1 MIRRLFNNTQSLTGR
16 LELFFL
22 LVSIVIGML
31 CFALVSGALLWS
43 EDRVGERRI
52 MIDKKEAIEH
62 FRRHPGDGMIKLDL
76 LTTAYNDINLIPP
89 IYKPFLQDKQYFL
102 GEVGQEPNTRMIY
115 MSTFNQNGEEH
126 PIILIS
132 LIDEIEITST
142 EFVYVIVMVLAV
154 VTALILIF
162 GSLLLRLSQ
171 RLIEPV
177 SALKVQLDQHQ
188 GDTSQKFI
196 VPEGSAKEFQTLAS
210 QLNEY
215 RSQINQVIKREQA
228 FARYASHELRTP
240 LTVMKGSS
248 SLLARSPSTPFQER
262 QIGRIQDATQQ
273 MSTMVDA
280 LLGLVRYE
288 RNTDDSPVRT
298 ISEQEL
304 HSIVALSQA
313 QADEKSLEF
322 NVQILGHPQTK
333 ATTAVLN
340 ITLSN
345 LIRNGIAATSA
356 GTIHITMTDT
366 TLSVRDEGE
375 GFSSVP
381 DAEGHGLGL
390 MIVDDLCRRYGWQF
404 TIDTHSEG
412 GCEAVIDLS
421 SEHHEAFSEQLP
433 QH

>member
-22 LVSIVIGML
+22 LVSVVIGLL

-62 FRRHPGDGMIKLDL
+62 FRNHPDSGIIKLDL
-76 LTTAYNDINLIPP
+76 LTTAYNNINLVPEL
-89 IYKPFLQDKQYFL
+89 YQPFIQNKKYFL
-102 GEVGQEPNTRMIY
+102 AEVADEPDTRMIY
-115 MSTFNQNGEEH
+115 MSTYTQDGEEH

-132 LIDEIEITST
+132 LIDEIEITSN
-142 EFVYVIVMVLAV
+142 EFMFVLVMVLAV
-154 VTALILIF
+154 VIGLLLIF
-162 GSLLLRLSQ
+162 GSLLLRLSL

-177 SALKVQLDQHQ
+177 SALKTQLDRHQ
-188 GDTSQKFI
+188 GDTTQKFV
-196 VPEGSAKEFQTLAS
+196 VPEGSANEFQTLAN

-215 RSQINQVIKREQA
+215 RHQINQVIKREQA

-248 SLLARSPSTPFQER
+248 SLLARSPSTSFQER
-262 QIGRIQDATQQ
+262 QIGRIQDATLQ

-304 HSIVALSQA
+304 HNIVALSQA

-404 TIDTHSEG
+404 TIDKHPND
-412 GCEAVIDLS
+412 GCVATIDLCNRGN
-421 SEHHEAFSEQLP
+421 
-433 QH
+433 

>member
-22 LVSIVIGML
+22 LVSVVIGLL

-62 FRRHPGDGMIKLDL
+62 FRNHPDSGIIKLDL
-76 LTTAYNDINLIPP
+76 LTTAYNDINLVPEL
-89 IYKPFLQDKQYFL
+89 YQPFIQNKKYFL
-102 GEVGQEPNTRMIY
+102 AEVADEPDTRMIY
-115 MSTFNQNGEEH
+115 MSTYTQDGEEH

-132 LIDEIEITST
+132 LIDEIEITSN
-142 EFVYVIVMVLAV
+142 EFMFVLVMVLAV
-154 VTALILIF
+154 VIGLLLIF
-162 GSLLLRLSQ
+162 GSLLSRLSL

-177 SALKVQLDQHQ
+177 SALKTQLDRHQ
-188 GDTSQKFI
+188 GDTTQKFV
-196 VPEGSAKEFQTLAS
+196 VPEGSANEFQTLAN

-215 RSQINQVIKREQA
+215 RHQINQVIKREQA

-248 SLLARSPSTPFQER
+248 SLLARSPSTSFQER
-262 QIGRIQDATQQ
+262 QIGRIQDATLQ

-304 HSIVALSQA
+304 HNIVALSQA

-404 TIDTHSEG
+404 TIDTHPND
-412 GCEAVIDLS
+412 GCVATIDLS
-421 SEHHEAFSEQLP
+421 TEVTDGESQDEEM
-433 QH
+433 

>member
-1 MIRRLFNNTQSLTGR
+1 MIRRLFNNTRTLTGR

-22 LVSIVIGML
+22 LVSIVIGLL

-62 FRRHPGDGMIKLDL
+62 FRSHPSDGMIKLDL
-76 LTTAYNDINLIPP
+76 LTTAYNDISLVPE
-89 IYKPFLQDKQYFL
+89 IYQPFIQDKNYFL
-102 GEVGQEPNTRMIY
+102 AEVADEPDTRMIY
-115 MSTFNQNGEEH
+115 MSTYTHDGEEH

-142 EFVYVIVMVLAV
+142 EFVYVILIVLAV
-154 VTALILIF
+154 VTGLLLIF
-162 GSLLLRLSQ
+162 GALLSRLSQ

-177 SALKVQLDQHQ
+177 SALKSQLDRHQ
-188 GDTSQKFI
+188 GDTTQKFV
-196 VPEGSAKEFQTLAS
+196 VPDGSANEFQALAN

-215 RSQINQVIKREQA
+215 RSRINQVIKREQA

-248 SLLARSPSTPFQER
+248 SMLARGPSTPFQER
-262 QIGRIQDATQQ
+262 QIGRIQGATEQ

-280 LLGLVRYE
+280 LLSLVRYE
-288 RNTDDSPVRT
+288 RNANDNPTRM

-304 HSIVALSQA
+304 HHIVALSQA
-313 QADEKSLEF
+313 QADQKSLTF
-322 NVQILGHPQTK
+322 NICVLGHPRTK

-340 ITLSN
+340 IILSN
-345 LIRNGIAATSA
+345 LIRNAIAVTSA
-356 GTIHITMTDT
+356 GAIHITMTDSA
-366 TLSVRDEGE
+366 LYVRDEGE
-375 GFSSVP
+375 GFSAIP

-404 TIDTHSEG
+404 TLNTHPNG
-412 GCEAVIDLS
+412 GCEASIDLS
-421 SEHHEAFSEQLP
+421 IESTESDP
-433 QH
+433 QTQP

>member
-22 LVSIVIGML
+22 LVSVVIGLL

-62 FRRHPGDGMIKLDL
+62 FRNHPDSGIIKLDL
-76 LTTAYNDINLIPP
+76 LTTAYNDINLVPEL
-89 IYKPFLQDKQYFL
+89 YQPFIHDKKYFL
-102 GEVGQEPNTRMIY
+102 AEVADEPDTRMIY
-115 MSTFNQNGEEH
+115 MSTYTQDGEEH

-132 LIDEIEITST
+132 LIDEIEITSN
-142 EFVYVIVMVLAV
+142 EFMFVLVMVLAV
-154 VTALILIF
+154 VIGLLLIF
-162 GSLLLRLSQ
+162 GSLLSRLSL

-177 SALKVQLDQHQ
+177 SALKTQLDRHQ
-188 GDTSQKFI
+188 GDTTQKFV
-196 VPEGSAKEFQTLAS
+196 VPEGSANEFQTLAN

-215 RSQINQVIKREQA
+215 RHQINQVIKREQA

-248 SLLARSPSTPFQER
+248 SLLARSPSTSFQER

-298 ISEQEL
+298 LSEQEL
-304 HSIVALSQA
+304 HNIVALSQA

-404 TIDTHSEG
+404 TIDTHPND
-412 GCEAVIDLS
+412 GCVATIDLS
-421 SEHHEAFSEQLP
+421 TEVTDGESQDEEM
-433 QH
+433 

>member
-22 LVSIVIGML
+22 LVSVVIGLL

-62 FRRHPGDGMIKLDL
+62 FRNHPDSGIIKLDL
-76 LTTAYNDINLIPP
+76 LTTAYNNINLVPEL
-89 IYKPFLQDKQYFL
+89 YQPFIQDKKYFL
-102 GEVGQEPNTRMIY
+102 AEVADEPDTRMIY
-115 MSTFNQNGEEH
+115 MSTYTQDGEEH

-132 LIDEIEITST
+132 LIDEIEITSN
-142 EFVYVIVMVLAV
+142 EFMFVLVMVLAV
-154 VTALILIF
+154 VIGLLLIF
-162 GSLLLRLSQ
+162 GSLLSRLSL

-177 SALKVQLDQHQ
+177 SALKTQLDRHQ
-188 GDTSQKFI
+188 GDTTQKFV
-196 VPEGSAKEFQTLAS
+196 VPEGSANEFQTLAN

-215 RSQINQVIKREQA
+215 RHQINQVIKREQA

-248 SLLARSPSTPFQER
+248 SLLARSPSTSFQER
-262 QIGRIQDATQQ
+262 QIGRIQDATLQ

-304 HSIVALSQA
+304 HNIVALSQA

-381 DAEGHGLGL
+381 DIEGHGLGL

-404 TIDTHSEG
+404 TIDTHPND
-412 GCEAVIDLS
+412 GCVATIDLS
-421 SEHHEAFSEQLP
+421 TEVTDGESQDEEM
-433 QH
+433 

>member
-22 LVSIVIGML
+22 LVSIVIGLL

-62 FRRHPGDGMIKLDL
+62 FRNHPDSGIIKLDL
-76 LTTAYNDINLIPP
+76 LTTAYNDINLVPEL
-89 IYKPFLQDKQYFL
+89 YQPFIQDKKYFL
-102 GEVGQEPNTRMIY
+102 AEVADEPDTRMIY
-115 MSTFNQNGEEH
+115 MSTYTQDGEEH

-132 LIDEIEITST
+132 LIDEIEITSN
-142 EFVYVIVMVLAV
+142 EFMFVLVMVLAV
-154 VTALILIF
+154 VIGLLLIF
-162 GSLLLRLSQ
+162 GSLLSRLSL

-177 SALKVQLDQHQ
+177 SALKTQLDRHQ
-188 GDTSQKFI
+188 GDTTQKFV
-196 VPEGSAKEFQTLAS
+196 VPEGSANEFQTLAN

-215 RSQINQVIKREQA
+215 RHQINQVIKREQA

-262 QIGRIQDATQQ
+262 QIGRIQDATLQ

-304 HSIVALSQA
+304 HNIVALSQA

-404 TIDTHSEG
+404 TIDTHPND
-412 GCEAVIDLS
+412 GCVATIDLS
-421 SEHHEAFSEQLP
+421 TEVTDGESQDEEM
-433 QH
+433 

>member
-22 LVSIVIGML
+22 LVSVVIGLL

-62 FRRHPGDGMIKLDL
+62 FRNHPDSGIIKLDL
-76 LTTAYNDINLIPP
+76 LTTAYNNINLVPEL
-89 IYKPFLQDKQYFL
+89 YQPFIQNKKYFL
-102 GEVGQEPNTRMIY
+102 AEVADEPDTRMIY
-115 MSTFNQNGEEH
+115 MSTYMQDGEEH

-132 LIDEIEITST
+132 LIDEIEITSN
-142 EFVYVIVMVLAV
+142 EFMLVLVMVLAV
-154 VTALILIF
+154 VIGLLLIF
-162 GSLLLRLSQ
+162 GSLLSRLSL

-177 SALKVQLDQHQ
+177 SALKIQLDRHQ
-188 GDTSQKFI
+188 GDTTQKFV
-196 VPEGSAKEFQTLAS
+196 VPEGSANEFQTLAN

-215 RSQINQVIKREQA
+215 RHQINQVIKREQA

-248 SLLARSPSTPFQER
+248 SLLARSPSTSFQER
-262 QIGRIQDATQQ
+262 QIGRIQDATLQ

-288 RNTDDSPVRT
+288 RNTDDSPPVRT

-304 HSIVALSQA
+304 HNIIALSQA

-366 TLSVRDEGE
+366 TLSVRDEAKA
-375 GFSSVP
+375 SLPCQMPKV
-381 DAEGHGLGL
+381 
-390 MIVDDLCRRYGWQF
+390 MVW
-404 TIDTHSEG
+404 G
-412 GCEAVIDLS
+412 GS
-421 SEHHEAFSEQLP
+421 
-433 QH
+433 

>member
-22 LVSIVIGML
+22 LVSVVIGLL

-62 FRRHPGDGMIKLDL
+62 FRNHPDSGIIKLDL
-76 LTTAYNDINLIPP
+76 LTTAYNDINLVPEL
-89 IYKPFLQDKQYFL
+89 YQPFIQDKKYFL
-102 GEVGQEPNTRMIY
+102 AEVADEPDTRMIY
-115 MSTFNQNGEEH
+115 MSTYTQDGEEH

-132 LIDEIEITST
+132 LIDEIEITSN
-142 EFVYVIVMVLAV
+142 EFMFVLVMVLAV
-154 VTALILIF
+154 VIGLLLIF
-162 GSLLLRLSQ
+162 GSLLSRLSL

-177 SALKVQLDQHQ
+177 SALKTQLDRHQ
-188 GDTSQKFI
+188 GDTTQKFV
-196 VPEGSAKEFQTLAS
+196 VPEGSANEFQTLAN

-215 RSQINQVIKREQA
+215 RHQINQVIKREQA

-248 SLLARSPSTPFQER
+248 SLLARSPSTSFQER

-298 ISEQEL
+298 LSEQEL
-304 HSIVALSQA
+304 HNIVALSQA

-404 TIDTHSEG
+404 TIDTHPND
-412 GCEAVIDLS
+412 GCVATIDLS
-421 SEHHEAFSEQLP
+421 TEVTDGESQDEEM
-433 QH
+433 

>member
-22 LVSIVIGML
+22 LVSIVIGLL

-62 FRRHPGDGMIKLDL
+62 FRNHPDSGIIKLDL
-76 LTTAYNDINLIPP
+76 LTTAYNDINLVPEL
-89 IYKPFLQDKQYFL
+89 YQPFIQDKKYFL
-102 GEVGQEPNTRMIY
+102 AEIADEPDTRMIY
-115 MSTFNQNGEEH
+115 MSTYTQDGEEH

-132 LIDEIEITST
+132 LIDEIEITSN
-142 EFVYVIVMVLAV
+142 EFMFVLVMVLAV
-154 VTALILIF
+154 VIGLLLIF
-162 GSLLLRLSQ
+162 GSLLSRLSL

-177 SALKVQLDQHQ
+177 SALKTQLDRHQ
-188 GDTSQKFI
+188 GDTTQKFV
-196 VPEGSAKEFQTLAS
+196 VPEGSANEFQTLAN

-215 RSQINQVIKREQA
+215 RHQINQVIKREQA

-248 SLLARSPSTPFQER
+248 SLLARSPSTSFQER
-262 QIGRIQDATQQ
+262 QIGRIQDATLQ

-304 HSIVALSQA
+304 HNIVALSQA

-322 NVQILGHPQTK
+322 NVQIWGHPQTK

-404 TIDTHSEG
+404 TIDTHPND
-412 GCEAVIDLS
+412 GCVATIDLS
-421 SEHHEAFSEQLP
+421 TEVTDGESQDEEM
-433 QH
+433 

>member
-22 LVSIVIGML
+22 LVSVVIGLL
-31 CFALVSGALLWS
+31 CFTLVSGALLWS

-62 FRRHPGDGMIKLDL
+62 FRNHPDSGIIKLDL
-76 LTTAYNDINLIPP
+76 LTTAYNDINLVPEL
-89 IYKPFLQDKQYFL
+89 YQPFIQDKKYFL
-102 GEVGQEPNTRMIY
+102 AEVADEPDTRMIY
-115 MSTFNQNGEEH
+115 MSTYTQDGEEH

-132 LIDEIEITST
+132 LIDEIEITSN
-142 EFVYVIVMVLAV
+142 EFMFVLVMVLAV
-154 VTALILIF
+154 VIGLLLIF
-162 GSLLLRLSQ
+162 GSLLSRLSL

-177 SALKVQLDQHQ
+177 SALKTQLDRHQ
-188 GDTSQKFI
+188 GDTTQKFV
-196 VPEGSAKEFQTLAS
+196 VPEGSANEFQTLAN

-215 RSQINQVIKREQA
+215 RHQINQVIKREQA

-248 SLLARSPSTPFQER
+248 SLLARSPSTSFQER
-262 QIGRIQDATQQ
+262 QIGRIQDATLQ

-304 HSIVALSQA
+304 HNIVALSQA

-404 TIDTHSEG
+404 TIDTHPND
-412 GCEAVIDLS
+412 GCVATIDLS
-421 SEHHEAFSEQLP
+421 TEVTDGESQDEEM
-433 QH
+433 

>member
-22 LVSIVIGML
+22 LVSVVIGLL

-62 FRRHPGDGMIKLDL
+62 FRNHPDSGIIKLDL
-76 LTTAYNDINLIPP
+76 LTTAYNDINLVPEL
-89 IYKPFLQDKQYFL
+89 YQPFIQDKKYFL
-102 GEVGQEPNTRMIY
+102 AEVADEPDTRMIY
-115 MSTFNQNGEEH
+115 MSTYTQDGEEH

-132 LIDEIEITST
+132 LIDEIEITSN
-142 EFVYVIVMVLAV
+142 EFMFVLVMVLAV
-154 VTALILIF
+154 VIGLLLIF
-162 GSLLLRLSQ
+162 GSLLSRLSL

-177 SALKVQLDQHQ
+177 SALKTQLDRHQ
-188 GDTSQKFI
+188 GDTTQKFV
-196 VPEGSAKEFQTLAS
+196 VPEGSANEFQTLAN

-215 RSQINQVIKREQA
+215 RHQINQVIKREQA

-248 SLLARSPSTPFQER
+248 SLLARSPSTSFQER

-298 ISEQEL
+298 LSEQEL
-304 HSIVALSQA
+304 HNILALSQA

-322 NVQILGHPQTK
+322 NVQIWGHPQTK

-404 TIDTHSEG
+404 TIDTHPND
-412 GCEAVIDLS
+412 GCVATIDLS
-421 SEHHEAFSEQLP
+421 TEVTDGESKDEEM
-433 QH
+433 

>member
-22 LVSIVIGML
+22 LVSIVIGLL

-76 LTTAYNDINLIPP
+76 LTTAYNDINLVPGL
-89 IYKPFLQDKQYFL
+89 YQPFIQDKKYFL
-102 GEVGQEPNTRMIY
+102 AEVADEPDTRMIY
-115 MSTFNQNGEEH
+115 MSTYTQGGEEH

-132 LIDEIEITST
+132 LIDEIEITSN
-142 EFVYVIVMVLAV
+142 EFMFVLVMVLAV
-154 VTALILIF
+154 VIGLLLIF
-162 GSLLLRLSQ
+162 GSLLSRLSL

-177 SALKVQLDQHQ
+177 SALKTQLDRHQ
-188 GDTSQKFI
+188 GDTTQKFV
-196 VPEGSAKEFQTLAS
+196 VPEGSANEFQTLAN

-215 RSQINQVIKREQA
+215 RHQINQVIKREQA

-248 SLLARSPSTPFQER
+248 SLLARSPSTSFQER
-262 QIGRIQDATQQ
+262 QIGRIQDATLQ

-304 HSIVALSQA
+304 HNIVALSQA

-404 TIDTHSEG
+404 TIDTHPND
-412 GCEAVIDLS
+412 GCVATIDLS
-421 SEHHEAFSEQLP
+421 TEVTDGESQDEEM
-433 QH
+433 

>member
-22 LVSIVIGML
+22 LVSVVIGLL

-62 FRRHPGDGMIKLDL
+62 FRNHPGSGIIKLDL
-76 LTTAYNDINLIPP
+76 LTTAYNDINLVPEL
-89 IYKPFLQDKQYFL
+89 YQPFIQDKKYFL
-102 GEVGQEPNTRMIY
+102 AEVADEPDTRMIY
-115 MSTFNQNGEEH
+115 MSTYTQDGEEH

-132 LIDEIEITST
+132 LIDEIEITSN
-142 EFVYVIVMVLAV
+142 EFMFVLVMVLAV
-154 VTALILIF
+154 VIGLLLIF
-162 GSLLLRLSQ
+162 GSLLSRLSL

-177 SALKVQLDQHQ
+177 SALKTQLDRHQ
-188 GDTSQKFI
+188 GDTTQKFV
-196 VPEGSAKEFQTLAS
+196 VPEGSANEFQTLAN

-215 RSQINQVIKREQA
+215 RHQINQVIKREQA

-248 SLLARSPSTPFQER
+248 SLLARSPSTSFQER
-262 QIGRIQDATQQ
+262 QIGRIQDATLQ

-304 HSIVALSQA
+304 HNIVARSQA

-404 TIDTHSEG
+404 TIDTHPND
-412 GCEAVIDLS
+412 GCVATIDLS
-421 SEHHEAFSEQLP
+421 TEVTDGESQDEEM
-433 QH
+433 

>member
-22 LVSIVIGML
+22 LVSVVIGLL

-62 FRRHPGDGMIKLDL
+62 FRNHPDSGIIKLDL
-76 LTTAYNDINLIPP
+76 LTTAYNNINLVPEL
-89 IYKPFLQDKQYFL
+89 YQPFIQNKKYFL
-102 GEVGQEPNTRMIY
+102 AEVADEPDTRMIY
-115 MSTFNQNGEEH
+115 MSTYTQDGEEH

-132 LIDEIEITST
+132 LIDEIEITSN
-142 EFVYVIVMVLAV
+142 EFMFVLVMVLAV
-154 VTALILIF
+154 VIGLLLIF
-162 GSLLLRLSQ
+162 GSLLSRLSL

-177 SALKVQLDQHQ
+177 SALKIQLDRHQ
-188 GDTSQKFI
+188 GDTTQKFV
-196 VPEGSAKEFQTLAS
+196 VPEGSANEFQTLAN

-215 RSQINQVIKREQA
+215 RHQINQVIKREQA

-248 SLLARSPSTPFQER
+248 SLLARSPSTSFQER
-262 QIGRIQDATQQ
+262 QIGRIQDATLQ

-304 HSIVALSQA
+304 HNIVALSQA

-322 NVQILGHPQTK
+322 NVQIWGHPQTK

-404 TIDTHSEG
+404 TIDTHPND
-412 GCEAVIDLS
+412 GCVATIDLS
-421 SEHHEAFSEQLP
+421 TEVTDGESQDEEM
-433 QH
+433 

>member
-22 LVSIVIGML
+22 LVSVVIGLL

-62 FRRHPGDGMIKLDL
+62 FRNHPDSGIIKLDL
-76 LTTAYNDINLIPP
+76 LTTAYNDINLVPEL
-89 IYKPFLQDKQYFL
+89 YQPFIQDKKYFL
-102 GEVGQEPNTRMIY
+102 AEVADEPDTRMIY
-115 MSTFNQNGEEH
+115 MSTYTQDGEEH

-132 LIDEIEITST
+132 LIDEIEITSN
-142 EFVYVIVMVLAV
+142 EFMFVLVMVLAV
-154 VTALILIF
+154 VIGLLLIF
-162 GSLLLRLSQ
+162 GSLLSRLSL

-177 SALKVQLDQHQ
+177 SALKTQLDRHQ
-188 GDTSQKFI
+188 GDTTQKFV
-196 VPEGSAKEFQTLAS
+196 VPEGSANEFQTLAN

-215 RSQINQVIKREQA
+215 RHQINQVIKREQA

-248 SLLARSPSTPFQER
+248 SLLARSPSTSFQER
-262 QIGRIQDATQQ
+262 QIGRIQDATLQ

-298 ISEQEL
+298 ISEQEI
-304 HSIVALSQA
+304 HNIVALSQA

-404 TIDTHSEG
+404 TIDTHPND
-412 GCEAVIDLS
+412 GCVATIDLS
-421 SEHHEAFSEQLP
+421 TEVTDGESQDEEM
-433 QH
+433 

>member
-22 LVSIVIGML
+22 LVSVVIGLL

-62 FRRHPGDGMIKLDL
+62 FRNHPDSGIIKLDL
-76 LTTAYNDINLIPP
+76 LTTAYNNINLVPEL
-89 IYKPFLQDKQYFL
+89 YQPFIQNKKYFL
-102 GEVGQEPNTRMIY
+102 AEVADEPDTRMIY
-115 MSTFNQNGEEH
+115 MSTYTQDGEEH

-132 LIDEIEITST
+132 LIDEIEITSN
-142 EFVYVIVMVLAV
+142 EFMFVLVMVLAV
-154 VTALILIF
+154 VIGLLLIF
-162 GSLLLRLSQ
+162 GSLLSRLSL

-177 SALKVQLDQHQ
+177 SALKTQLDRHQ
-188 GDTSQKFI
+188 GDTTQKFV
-196 VPEGSAKEFQTLAS
+196 VPEGSANEFQTLAN

-215 RSQINQVIKREQA
+215 RHQINQVIKREQA

-248 SLLARSPSTPFQER
+248 SLLARSPSTSFQER
-262 QIGRIQDATQQ
+262 QIGRIQDATLQ

-298 ISEQEL
+298 LSEQEL
-304 HSIVALSQA
+304 HNIVALSQA

-404 TIDTHSEG
+404 TIDTHPND
-412 GCEAVIDLS
+412 GCVATIDLS
-421 SEHHEAFSEQLP
+421 TEVTDGESQDEEM
-433 QH
+433 

>member
-22 LVSIVIGML
+22 LVSVVIGLL

-52 MIDKKEAIEH
+52 MIDKKEAIAH
-62 FRRHPGDGMIKLDL
+62 FRNHPDSGIIKLDL
-76 LTTAYNDINLIPP
+76 LTTAYNDINLVPEL
-89 IYKPFLQDKQYFL
+89 YQPFIQDKKYFL
-102 GEVGQEPNTRMIY
+102 AEVADEPDTRMIY
-115 MSTFNQNGEEH
+115 MSTYTQDGEEH

-132 LIDEIEITST
+132 LIDEIEITSN
-142 EFVYVIVMVLAV
+142 EFMFVLVMVLAV
-154 VTALILIF
+154 VIGLLLIF
-162 GSLLLRLSQ
+162 GSLLSRLSL

-177 SALKVQLDQHQ
+177 SALKTQLDRHQ
-188 GDTSQKFI
+188 GDTTQKFV
-196 VPEGSAKEFQTLAS
+196 VPEGSANEFQTLAN

-215 RSQINQVIKREQA
+215 RHQINQVIKREQA

-248 SLLARSPSTPFQER
+248 SLLARSPSTSFQER

-298 ISEQEL
+298 LSEQEL
-304 HSIVALSQA
+304 HNILALSQA

-322 NVQILGHPQTK
+322 NVQIWGHPQTK

-404 TIDTHSEG
+404 TIDTHPND
-412 GCEAVIDLS
+412 GCVATIDLS
-421 SEHHEAFSEQLP
+421 TEVTDGESQDEEM
-433 QH
+433 

>member
-22 LVSIVIGML
+22 LVSVVIGLL

-62 FRRHPGDGMIKLDL
+62 FRNHPDSGIIKLDL
-76 LTTAYNDINLIPP
+76 LTTAYNDINLVPEL
-89 IYKPFLQDKQYFL
+89 YQPFIQDKKYFL
-102 GEVGQEPNTRMIY
+102 AEVADEPDTRMIY
-115 MSTFNQNGEEH
+115 MSTYTQDGEEH

-132 LIDEIEITST
+132 LIDEIEITSN
-142 EFVYVIVMVLAV
+142 EFMFVLVMVLAV
-154 VTALILIF
+154 VIGLLLIF
-162 GSLLLRLSQ
+162 GSLLSRLSL

-177 SALKVQLDQHQ
+177 SALKTQLDRHQ
-188 GDTSQKFI
+188 GDTTQKFV
-196 VPEGSAKEFQTLAS
+196 VPEGSANEFQTLAN

-215 RSQINQVIKREQA
+215 RHQINQVIKREQA

-248 SLLARSPSTPFQER
+248 SLLARSPSTSFQER
-262 QIGRIQDATQQ
+262 QIGRIQDATLQ

-304 HSIVALSQA
+304 HNIVALSQA

-404 TIDTHSEG
+404 TIDTHPND
-412 GCEAVIDLS
+412 GCVATIDLS
-421 SEHHEAFSEQLP
+421 TEVTDGESQDEEM
-433 QH
+433 

>member
-1 MIRRLFNNTQSLTGR
+1 
-16 LELFFL
+16 
-22 LVSIVIGML
+22 
-31 CFALVSGALLWS
+31 
-43 EDRVGERRI
+43 
-52 MIDKKEAIEH
+52 
-62 FRRHPGDGMIKLDL
+62 
-76 LTTAYNDINLIPP
+76 
-89 IYKPFLQDKQYFL
+89 
-102 GEVGQEPNTRMIY
+102 
-115 MSTFNQNGEEH
+115 
-126 PIILIS
+126 
-132 LIDEIEITST
+132 
-142 EFVYVIVMVLAV
+142 
-154 VTALILIF
+154 
-162 GSLLLRLSQ
+162 
-171 RLIEPV
+171 
-177 SALKVQLDQHQ
+177 SALKTQLDRHQ
-188 GDTSQKFI
+188 GDTTQKFV
-196 VPEGSAKEFQTLAS
+196 VPEGSANEFQTLAN

-215 RSQINQVIKREQA
+215 RHQINQVIKREQA

-248 SLLARSPSTPFQER
+248 SLLARSPSTSFQER
-262 QIGRIQDATQQ
+262 QIGRIQDATLQ

-304 HSIVALSQA
+304 HNIVALSQA

-404 TIDTHSEG
+404 TIDTHPND
-412 GCEAVIDLS
+412 GCVATIDLS
-421 SEHHEAFSEQLP
+421 TEVTDGESQDEEM
-433 QH
+433 

>member
-22 LVSIVIGML
+22 LVSVVIGLL

-62 FRRHPGDGMIKLDL
+62 FRNHPDSGIIKLDL
-76 LTTAYNDINLIPP
+76 LTTAYNDINLVPEL
-89 IYKPFLQDKQYFL
+89 YQPFIQDKKYFL
-102 GEVGQEPNTRMIY
+102 AEVADEPDTRMIY
-115 MSTFNQNGEEH
+115 MSTYTQDGEEH

-132 LIDEIEITST
+132 LIDEIEITSN
-142 EFVYVIVMVLAV
+142 EFMFVLVMVLAV
-154 VTALILIF
+154 VIGLLLIF
-162 GSLLLRLSQ
+162 GSLLSRLSL

-177 SALKVQLDQHQ
+177 SALKTQLDRHQ
-188 GDTSQKFI
+188 GDTTQKFV
-196 VPEGSAKEFQTLAS
+196 VPEGSANEFQTLAN

-215 RSQINQVIKREQA
+215 RHQINQVIKREQA

-248 SLLARSPSTPFQER
+248 SLLARSPSTSFQER
-262 QIGRIQDATQQ
+262 QIGRIQDATLQ

-288 RNTDDSPVRT
+288 RNTDDSPIRT

-304 HSIVALSQA
+304 HNIVALSQA

-404 TIDTHSEG
+404 TIDTHPND
-412 GCEAVIDLS
+412 GCVATIDLS
-421 SEHHEAFSEQLP
+421 TEVTDGESQDEEM
-433 QH
+433 

>member
-22 LVSIVIGML
+22 LVSVVIGLL

-62 FRRHPGDGMIKLDL
+62 FRNHPDSGIIKLDL
-76 LTTAYNDINLIPP
+76 LTTAYNNINLVPEL
-89 IYKPFLQDKQYFL
+89 YQPFIQDKKYFL
-102 GEVGQEPNTRMIY
+102 AEVADEPDTRMIY
-115 MSTFNQNGEEH
+115 MSTYTQDGEEH

-132 LIDEIEITST
+132 LIDEIEITSN
-142 EFVYVIVMVLAV
+142 EFMFVLVMVLAV
-154 VTALILIF
+154 VIGLLLIF
-162 GSLLLRLSQ
+162 GSLLSRLSL

-177 SALKVQLDQHQ
+177 SALKTQLDRHQ
-188 GDTSQKFI
+188 GDTTQKFV
-196 VPEGSAKEFQTLAS
+196 VPEGSANEFQTLAN

-215 RSQINQVIKREQA
+215 RHQINQVIKREQA

-248 SLLARSPSTPFQER
+248 SLLARSPSTSFQER
-262 QIGRIQDATQQ
+262 QIGRIQDATLQ

-304 HSIVALSQA
+304 HNIVALSQA

-404 TIDTHSEG
+404 TIDTHPND
-412 GCEAVIDLS
+412 GCVATIDLS
-421 SEHHEAFSEQLP
+421 TEVTDGESQDEEM
-433 QH
+433 

>member
-22 LVSIVIGML
+22 LVSIVIGLL

-62 FRRHPGDGMIKLDL
+62 FRNHPDSGIIKLDL
-76 LTTAYNDINLIPP
+76 LTTVYNDINLVPEL
-89 IYKPFLQDKQYFL
+89 YQPFIQDKKYFL
-102 GEVGQEPNTRMIY
+102 AEVADEPDTRMIY
-115 MSTFNQNGEEH
+115 MSTYTQDGEEH

-132 LIDEIEITST
+132 LIDEIEITSN
-142 EFVYVIVMVLAV
+142 EFMFVLVMVLAV
-154 VTALILIF
+154 VIGLLLIF
-162 GSLLLRLSQ
+162 GSLLSRLSL

-177 SALKVQLDQHQ
+177 SALKTQLDRHQ
-188 GDTSQKFI
+188 GDTTQKFV
-196 VPEGSAKEFQTLAS
+196 VPEGSANEFQTLAN

-215 RSQINQVIKREQA
+215 RHQINQVIKREQA

-248 SLLARSPSTPFQER
+248 SLLARSPSTSFQER
-262 QIGRIQDATQQ
+262 QIGRIQDATLQ

-304 HSIVALSQA
+304 HNIVALSQA

-404 TIDTHSEG
+404 TIDTHPND
-412 GCEAVIDLS
+412 GCVATIDLS
-421 SEHHEAFSEQLP
+421 TEVTDGESQDEEM
-433 QH
+433 

>member
-22 LVSIVIGML
+22 LVSVVIGLL

-62 FRRHPGDGMIKLDL
+62 FRNHPDSGIIKLDL
-76 LTTAYNDINLIPP
+76 LTTAYNDINLVPEL
-89 IYKPFLQDKQYFL
+89 YQPFIQDKKYFL
-102 GEVGQEPNTRMIY
+102 AEVADEPDTRMIY
-115 MSTFNQNGEEH
+115 MSTYTQGGEEH

-132 LIDEIEITST
+132 LIDEIEITSN
-142 EFVYVIVMVLAV
+142 EFMFVLVMVLAV
-154 VTALILIF
+154 VIGLLLIF
-162 GSLLLRLSQ
+162 GSLLSRLSL

-177 SALKVQLDQHQ
+177 SALKTQLDRHQ
-188 GDTSQKFI
+188 GDTTQKFV
-196 VPEGSAKEFQTLAS
+196 VPEGSANEFQTLAN

-215 RSQINQVIKREQA
+215 RHQINQVIKREQA

-248 SLLARSPSTPFQER
+248 SLLARSPSTSFQER
-262 QIGRIQDATQQ
+262 QIGRIQDATLQ

-304 HSIVALSQA
+304 HNIVALSQA

-375 GFSSVP
+375 GLSSVP

-404 TIDTHSEG
+404 TIDTHPND
-412 GCEAVIDLS
+412 GCVATIDLS
-421 SEHHEAFSEQLP
+421 TEVTDGESQDEEM
-433 QH
+433 

>member
-22 LVSIVIGML
+22 LVSVVIGLL

-62 FRRHPGDGMIKLDL
+62 FRNHPDSGIIKLDL
-76 LTTAYNDINLIPP
+76 LTTAYNDINLVPEL
-89 IYKPFLQDKQYFL
+89 YQPFIQDKKYFL
-102 GEVGQEPNTRMIY
+102 AEVADEPDTRMIY
-115 MSTFNQNGEEH
+115 MSTYTQDGEEH

-132 LIDEIEITST
+132 LIDEIEITSN
-142 EFVYVIVMVLAV
+142 EFMFVLVMVLAV
-154 VTALILIF
+154 VIGLLLIF
-162 GSLLLRLSQ
+162 GSLLSRLSL

-177 SALKVQLDQHQ
+177 SALKTQLDRHQ
-188 GDTSQKFI
+188 GDTTQKFV

-248 SLLARSPSTPFQER
+248 SLLARSPSTSFQER
-262 QIGRIQDATQQ
+262 QIGRIQDATLQ

-304 HSIVALSQA
+304 HNIVALSQA

-404 TIDTHSEG
+404 TIDTHPND
-412 GCEAVIDLS
+412 GCVATIDLS
-421 SEHHEAFSEQLP
+421 TEVTDGESQDEEM
-433 QH
+433 

>member
-22 LVSIVIGML
+22 LVSVVIGLL

-62 FRRHPGDGMIKLDL
+62 FRNHPDSGIIKLDL
-76 LTTAYNDINLIPP
+76 LTTAYNNINLVPEL
-89 IYKPFLQDKQYFL
+89 YQPFIQNKKYFL
-102 GEVGQEPNTRMIY
+102 AEVADEPDTRMIY
-115 MSTFNQNGEEH
+115 MSTYTQDGEEH

-132 LIDEIEITST
+132 LIDEIEITSN
-142 EFVYVIVMVLAV
+142 EFMFVLVMVLAV
-154 VTALILIF
+154 VIGLLLIF
-162 GSLLLRLSQ
+162 GSLLSRLSL

-177 SALKVQLDQHQ
+177 SALKTQLDRHQ
-188 GDTSQKFI
+188 GDTTQKFV
-196 VPEGSAKEFQTLAS
+196 VPEGSANEFQTLAN

-215 RSQINQVIKREQA
+215 RHQINQVIKREQA

-248 SLLARSPSTPFQER
+248 SLLARSPSTSFQER
-262 QIGRIQDATQQ
+262 QIGRIQDATLQ

-304 HSIVALSQA
+304 HNIVALSQA

-404 TIDTHSEG
+404 TIDTHPND
-412 GCEAVIDLS
+412 GCVATIDLS
-421 SEHHEAFSEQLP
+421 TEVTDGESQNEEM
-433 QH
+433 